1 MSDPTTPGLDDAP
14 APASLPRRWEELFP
28 RRPKPDD
35 VPFGFLSERGNAVP
49 GSREKLLHLARTRSL
64 PSLVWTSET
73 SEMVPPWEVP
83 FLLEVLRESAAADA
97 RRELRRVQGAL
108 AVVVGLSVPLAVL
121 YPLPALAVGVVIG
134 GLLWVIMRRMERRV
148 AEAQGLTA
156 TDLQRGADA
165 WVERQVEAA
174 QPIPTTRRLGSV
186 IIAVGITQIL
196 MKDAS
201 IDAGAV
207 SREAVAAGEWWR
219 LFTAPMLHGG
229 ILHFWMNYGA
239 LESLGRT
246 VETRAVRAYVP
257 LVFLAAALVGGLCSI
272 LLPPDAPSVGASG
285 GLMGMFGFLAV
296 MAWRRKQHLPQGFL
310 RGLLINLGIIGLVGL
325 FAYQF
330 IDNAAHAGGLLA
342 GLLIGFAAVPP
353 GEADWTETRGLRRA
367 GVVAQAAIYGS
378 AALAIG
384 LTLLHALT

>member
-1 MSDPTTPGLDDAP
+1 MSDPPAPAPDDAP
-14 APASLPRRWEELFP
+14 GPASLPRSWEELFP

-35 VPFGFLSERGNAVP
+35 APFGFLSERGNAVP

-97 RRELRRVQGAL
+97 RKELRRVQGAL
-108 AVVVGLSVPLAVL
+108 AVVVGLSVPLVVL
-121 YPLPALAVGVVIG
+121 YPLPALALGVVIG

-165 WVERQVEAA
+165 WVERQMEAA

-196 MKDAS
+196 MKNAS

-246 VETRAVRAYVP
+246 METRGARAYVP
-257 LVFLAAALVGGLCSI
+257 LVFVGAALAGGVCSVI
-272 LLPPDAPSVGASG
+272 IPPDAPSVGASG

-296 MAWRRKQHLPQGFL
+296 MAYRRQKHLPEGFL
-310 RGLLINLGIIGLVGL
+310 RGLLINIAIIALVGL
-325 FAYQF
+325 IAYKF

-342 GLLIGFAAVPP
+342 GLLIGIVAVPR
-353 GEADWTETRGLRRA
+353 GEAEWGETHAIRKA
-367 GVVAQAAIYGS
+367 AVVAQALIFGS
-378 AALAIG
+378 AALAIV
-384 LTLLHALT
+384 LTLLRVLA

>member
-1 MSDPTTPGLDDAP
+1 
-14 APASLPRRWEELFP
+14 
-28 RRPKPDD
+28 

-49 GSREKLLHLARTRSL
+49 SSRENLLHLARTGSL
-64 PSLVWTSET
+64 PSLVWTPET

-83 FLLEVLRESAAADA
+83 FLLEILRELAAADA
-97 RRELRRVQGAL
+97 RRDLRKVQGAL
-108 AVVVGLSVPLAVL
+108 AVVVGLAVPLTVL
-121 YPLPALAVGVVIG
+121 YPLPALALGVVIG
-134 GLLWVIMRRMERRV
+134 GLLWMIMRGLERRV

-156 TDLQRGADA
+156 TDIQLGTDA

-174 QPIPTTRRLGSV
+174 QPIPTTRRVGSV

-196 MKDAS
+196 MKNAS

-246 VETRAVRAYVP
+246 METRGARAYVP
-257 LVFLAAALVGGLCSI
+257 LVFVGAALAGGVCSVI
-272 LLPPDAPSVGASG
+272 IPPDAPSVGASG

-296 MAWRRKQHLPQGFL
+296 MAYRRQQHLPEGFL
-310 RGLLINLGIIGLVGL
+310 RGLLINIAIIGLVGL
-325 FAYQF
+325 IAYRF

-342 GLLIGFAAVPP
+342 GLGMGMVAVPR
-353 GEADWTETRGLRRA
+353 DDTEWVETPGLRRA
-367 GVVAQAAIYGS
+367 AIGAQAVILGS
-378 AALAIG
+378 AALAIV
-384 LTLLHALT
+384 LTLLRVFT